1 MKLRQFTV
9 TTILSSLLCLSL
21 PAFAEEHRSGEE
33 YFADLGAFVRKTMT
47 ETAVPGIAVGVLHH
61 GNSYAEGFG
70 VTNIE
75 HPLGVR
81 ADTLFQVGSI
91 TKTMTGT
98 ILMQLADQGKLDID
112 APVRRYVPEFRVADK
127 TATESA
133 TVRQLLSHMGGWE
146 GDLFSPTGEG
156 DDALDRILGEM
167 ADLQQ
172 LAPFNTVYSY
182 NNSGFY
188 VAGKIIESITGA
200 PYEAAFESLM
210 IEQLGLENTYIRPAD
225 VMTRRF
231 AVGHS
236 VSESGTT
243 TAGPYALYR
252 AAYAAGGAIMSV
264 GDMLKYAAF
273 HMGDGTNA
281 NGERVLSEAR
291 LKEMR
296 TVQAPKLGAD
306 GWIGLTWHIDDVG
319 EVQTVGHGGATVGQI
334 ARLVLVPEQ
343 KFALAVVTNADS
355 GRQAASAIVD
365 QALEQF
371 LGAKTEHR
379 EALAL
384 SPAQLGAYVG
394 VYSRPFADIV
404 VTMKG
409 GELFLQQIIKKGFPD
424 NDSPLPEPAPP
435 AAVEFF
441 AEDQV
446 RAVSGPW
453 TAEFV
458 RNPDGSIGW
467 LRRSRIHARQS
478 D

>member
-1 MKLRQFTV
+1 
-9 TTILSSLLCLSL
+9 
-21 PAFAEEHRSGEE
+21 
-33 YFADLGAFVRKTMT
+33 
-47 ETAVPGIAVGVLHH
+47 
-61 GNSYAEGFG
+61 
-70 VTNIE
+70 
-75 HPLGVR
+75 
-81 ADTLFQVGSI
+81 
-91 TKTMTGT
+91 
-98 ILMQLADQGKLDID
+98 
-112 APVRRYVPEFRVADK
+112 
-127 TATESA
+127 
-133 TVRQLLSHMGGWE
+133 MGGWE
-146 GDLFSPTGEG
+146 GDHFSPTGEG
-156 DDALDRILGEM
+156 DDALDRILDEM
-167 ADLQQ
+167 TDLQQ

-188 VAGKIIESITGA
+188 VAGKVIESITGE

-281 NGERVLSEAR
+281 DGERVLSEAR

-306 GWIGLTWHIDDVG
+306 GSIGLTWHIDDVG
-319 EVQTVGHGGATVGQI
+319 EVQTFGHGGATVGQI
-334 ARLVLVPEQ
+334 ARLVMVPE
-343 KFALAVVTNADS
+343 KDFALAVVTNADR

-365 QALEQF
+365 RALEQF
-371 LGAKTEHR
+371 LGAKAEDR

-384 SPAQLGAYVG
+384 SPEQLEGYVG
-394 VYSRPFADIV
+394 VYSRPFADII
-404 VTMKG
+404 VTMNG
-409 GELFLQQIIKKGFPD
+409 DELFLQEVIKKGFPD
-424 NDSPLPEPAPP
+424 KDSPLPEPAPP
-435 AAVEFF
+435 AAVEFI